1 MSESDVRALYL
12 DLLKASIR
20 NELYRHHPSRPSPSD
35 LAKMT
40 LLWAKLRLKYHARG
54 TEISHVG
61 PLALH
66 SIIESNRPDA
76 HTLVSRAAAD
86 NVQFC
91 VESALSAGIEGD
103 LIETGV
109 FRRGLGI

>member
-1 MSESDVRALYL
+1 MSESELRALYL

-54 TEISHVG
+54 PRSATSDPWRFIAS
-61 PLALH
+61 
-66 SIIESNRPDA
+66 SNRIGQM
-76 HTLVSRAAAD
+76 HIR
-86 NVQFC
+86 
-91 VESALSAGIEGD
+91 
-103 LIETGV
+103 
-109 FRRGLGI
+109 